1 MFRDNHVLYCFREL
15 ASLGIMLLGIFLAGY
30 RDWRCCM
37 GLQPQD
43 EHGLTAAAATKD
55 AFLGGAVL
63 AL

>member
-1 MFRDNHVLYCFREL
+1 MFCT
-15 ASLGIMLLGIFLAGY
+15 ASGNWLLWESCCLEYFLARY

-43 EHGLTAAAATKD
+43 EHDLIAAAATKD
-55 AFLGGAVL
+55 AFLGVAVL